1 MATSYPRV
9 ASFHSAR
16 AMTEHL
22 NSLGWSLPIDEQIL
36 TAPSSPLAQPVEI
49 PWQGGSRRIGNRF
62 AVQPMEGWDGEAD
75 GRPSALTRR
84 RWLRFAVS
92 GAKLIWGGEAVAVLP
107 DARANPNQLWLN
119 DRTAASFEALRQD
132 FVKVHRERFG
142 RENDLLIGLQL
153 THSGRF
159 CHPHEKSLPE
169 PVIAYHHPI
178 LDKKFGVAP
187 HQPPVSDQE
196 LARIVR
202 AFGEAA
208 RLAQAAGFDFVDLKH
223 CHGYLGHEFLSA
235 FERPGPYGGGFENR
249 TRLLR
254 ELIAA
259 VRDTAPGLEVG
270 VRLSAYDTVPFMEDP
285 KDGQGRPVEV
295 SAHLPYRWGFGVDQL
310 APTLPD
316 LKETKTLLSLLL
328 SLGIRLVNITASSP
342 YYAPHLTRPALFP
355 PCDGY
360 LPPEDPLEGTARLQ
374 SVTRELKATVP
385 KMVFVSSGWSYFQN
399 FLPHLGQALV
409 REGWTDFV
417 GLGRM
422 MLSYPDFPADVLE
435 KGRLDPK
442 RICRTFSDCTN
453 GPRNGMI
460 SGCYPLDP
468 FYKARPEAEKLKAIK
483 LRHNKKLQPAEVAH
497 ETKYPG
503 GHGG

>member
-16 AMTEHL
+16 AMAEHL
-22 NSLGWSLPIDEQIL
+22 NRLGWCLPIDEQIL
-36 TAPSSPLAQPVEI
+36 TSPSSPLSQPVEI
-49 PWQGGSRRIGNRF
+49 TWQGGNRRVGNRF

-84 RWLRFAVS
+84 RWLRFATS

-107 DARANPNQLWLN
+107 EARANPNQLWLN
-119 DRTAASFEALRQD
+119 DRTAASFEALCKD
-132 FVKVHRERFG
+132 FVKAHRERFG
-142 RENDLLIGLQL
+142 QENDLLIGLQL

-159 CHPHEKSLPE
+159 CRPHDKNRPE
-169 PVIAYHHPI
+169 PIIAYHHPI
-178 LDKKFGVAP
+178 LDMKFGLSP
-187 HQPPVSDQE
+187 DQPPVSDQE

-208 RLAQAAGFDFVDLKH
+208 RLAQTAGFDFVDLKH

-235 FERPGPYGGGFENR
+235 FDRPGPYGGDFENR

-254 ELIAA
+254 ELVAA
-259 VRDTAPGLEVG
+259 ARDAAPGLEIG
-270 VRLSAYDTVPFMEDP
+270 VRLSAYDTVPLMKDP
-285 KDGQGRPVEV
+285 ENGQGHPVDV
-295 SAHLPYRWGFGVDQL
+295 SAHLPYRWGFGVNQL
-310 APTLPD
+310 EPTLPD
-316 LKETKTLLSLLL
+316 LTETKALLRLLS
-328 SLGIRLVNITASSP
+328 SLDIRLVNITASSP

-360 LPPEDPLEGTARLQ
+360 LPPEDPLEGAARLQ
-374 SVTRELKATVP
+374 SVTRELKATAP
-385 KMVFVSSGWSYFQN
+385 EMVFVSSGWSYFQN

-422 MLSYPDFPADVLE
+422 MLSYPDFPADALE

-468 FYKARPEAEKLKAIK
+468 FYKTRPEAEKLKTIK
-483 LRHNKKLQPAEVAH
+483 LRHMIPSDRTPANLI
-497 ETKYPG
+497 PS
-503 GHGG
+503 